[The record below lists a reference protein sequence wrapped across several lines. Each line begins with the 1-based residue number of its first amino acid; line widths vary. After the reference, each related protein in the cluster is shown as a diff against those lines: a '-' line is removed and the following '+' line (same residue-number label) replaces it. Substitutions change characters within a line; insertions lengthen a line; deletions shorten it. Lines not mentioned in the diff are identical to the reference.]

1 MRKAETEITFP
12 IKGKNLTNLSNSI
25 LKAMDVKILNS
36 TLKELDVYLLQEKY
50 KNIVLLLY
58 DGLGSSILD
67 KFLPKE
73 SFLQKNKVC
82 NISSVFPATTVAATT
97 SVLTGLEPSEHG
109 WLGWDMFFKD
119 DNETVSVY
127 MNTIKD
133 TSIPA
138 KHNVKERTEMKYKTI
153 IEKINEE
160 SSNDAYIVWPFDEKY
175 PCNTLEEISER
186 ICALCDKPNKKFIY
200 SYYNNPDKI
209 LHQEGFKSINVR
221 NEITKIDKMT
231 EKLYKILPS
240 KTLIIVIADHGHIE
254 CEYKTLSEDNTL
266 FELLERTTALEP
278 RACSI
283 KLKEKVDKDY
293 FKNLFLKN
301 YGNEFKLYSKE
312 EVIEYQLFGEKIKN
326 SIVTD
331 NIGDFIAIAIK
342 NTCLR
347 YNQKGKVFKTYH
359 AGITKDEMEVP
370 LIVLKK

>member
-1 MRKAETEITFP
+1 MRKAETEIMFP

-138 KHNVKERTEMKYKTI
+138 KHNVKERPEMKYKTI

-175 PCNTLEEISER
+175 PCNTLEEI
-186 ICALCDKPNKKFIY
+186 IILFIF
-200 SYYNNPDKI
+200 
-209 LHQEGFKSINVR
+209 Q
-221 NEITKIDKMT
+221 
-231 EKLYKILPS
+231 
-240 KTLIIVIADHGHIE
+240 
-254 CEYKTLSEDNTL
+254 
-266 FELLERTTALEP
+266 
-278 RACSI
+278 
-283 KLKEKVDKDY
+283 
-293 FKNLFLKN
+293 
-301 YGNEFKLYSKE
+301 
-312 EVIEYQLFGEKIKN
+312 
-326 SIVTD
+326 
-331 NIGDFIAIAIK
+331 
-342 NTCLR
+342 
-347 YNQKGKVFKTYH
+347 
-359 AGITKDEMEVP
+359 
-370 LIVLKK
+370 